1 MSDNVDPLSILT
13 DDAEIAMWNNF
24 GLPSDRMSSEN
35 ASILMNSQ
43 RWPLIID
50 PQVRKKIISLSKIKA
65 PIN

>member
-1 MSDNVDPLSILT
+1 MSDNVDPLGILT

-50 PQVRKKIISLSKIKA
+50 PQVRKISCLSLKYTS
-65 PIN
+65 

>member
-1 MSDNVDPLSILT
+1 MSENVDPLSILT
-13 DDAEIAMWNNF
+13 DDAEIATWNNF

-50 PQVRKKIISLSKIKA
+50 PQVNIIYFGTF
-65 PIN
+65 